1 MSGYPLDEFE
11 KRLASYYKDKKCVS
25 YVAWDR
31 QKNVISEEVRAFVDK
46 MDALD
51 FKNEIKHWNSV
62 DADDVEY
69 KFIGMIDFEGVNNY
83 DSVFATWLALHQG
96 YKLPT
101 TQVN

>member
-11 KRLASYYKDKKCVS
+11 KKLASYYKDKKCVS
-25 YVAWDR
+25 YVAYDR

-69 KFIGMIDFEGVNNY
+69 KFIGMIDLKVLII
-83 DSVFATWLALHQG
+83 TIQCLLHGWHCMLQTSG
-96 YKLPT
+96 KLKWE
-101 TQVN
+101 